1 MGMGRYKRMAGYCSF
16 VLCPA
21 LEIGKTDKL
30 AWGSKGWLRMAM
42 DMEMEMEMENRD
54 GEWSSC
60 VGLCKMIGN
69 RYDGEHWTD
78 YVEERPS
85 SIRSDPIHLLSYL
98 RRVGRLVGRWQ
109 GRLTLKVTLL

>member
-1 MGMGRYKRMAGYCSF
+1 MGRYKRMAGYCSF

-69 RYDGEHWTD
+69 RYDGEHWAD

-85 SIRSDPIHLLSYL
+85 PIPFIYYL
-98 RRVGRLVGRWQ
+98 TYVG
-109 GRLTLKVTLL
+109 